1 MKRRGMDE
9 EEAYQALRKIAMDR
23 SQKLVEVARNVISV
37 MDLLE

>member
-1 MKRRGMDE
+1 MDE
-9 EEAYQALRKIAMDR
+9 EGAYQALRKIAMDR